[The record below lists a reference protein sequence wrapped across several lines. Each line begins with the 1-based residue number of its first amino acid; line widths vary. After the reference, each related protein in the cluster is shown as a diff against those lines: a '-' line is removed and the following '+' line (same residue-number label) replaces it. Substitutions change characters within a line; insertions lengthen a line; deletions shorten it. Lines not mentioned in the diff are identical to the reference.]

1 MTTILSQGACAR
13 RAGLKPAP
21 TSVPSALVACTT
33 AIATVA
39 WAGHEL
45 PIYPSFYPHEIEIST
60 LDHAQAGSALKR
72 GDIQAYV
79 GKDLRIPNAQSEQ
92 IQAIESLGAFVLM
105 RVNPQSLLFTT
116 GSSACAMIKA
126 AVSQLGRQDG
136 FILHPYPVTPFQGD
150 YLHHADLAAAA
161 NARFSETGTSVSP
174 PKIKASG
181 SLGRA
186 HPDWSAHEADWDIEL
201 IEVDA
206 AEQMAAAA
214 FSVNGRLGPPWLRTG
229 WFAARRLL
237 SGALDSDADEEHAEA
252 VSRRLQTAGFSG
264 LAERINLERDLV
276 STLAR
281 GCRKMVVG
289 YTVKREYVNVDFSAG
304 IENIGYDAIAG
315 LSSPIFVRTVKL
327 KDFPWNGWLG
337 VGIAEK
343 PSGAWNPVAGMT
355 DPFGQLMGS
364 AVTDAAL
371 IPSPYEAGW
380 MLNRISDLPS
390 DAGR

>member
-1 MTTILSQGACAR
+1 MPMRSMP
-13 RAGLKPAP
+13 KP
-21 TSVPSALVACTT
+21 SRVGCET
-33 AIATVA
+33 A
-39 WAGHEL
+39 
-45 PIYPSFYPHEIEIST
+45 
-60 LDHAQAGSALKR
+60 Q
-72 GDIQAYV
+72 
-79 GKDLRIPNAQSEQ
+79 
-92 IQAIESLGAFVLM
+92 
-105 RVNPQSLLFTT
+105 
-116 GSSACAMIKA
+116 
-126 AVSQLGRQDG
+126 
-136 FILHPYPVTPFQGD
+136 
-150 YLHHADLAAAA
+150 
-161 NARFSETGTSVSP
+161 
-174 PKIKASG
+174 
-181 SLGRA
+181 
-186 HPDWSAHEADWDIEL
+186 
-201 IEVDA
+201 
-206 AEQMAAAA
+206 
-214 FSVNGRLGPPWLRTG
+214 
-229 WFAARRLL
+229 
-237 SGALDSDADEEHAEA
+237 
-252 VSRRLQTAGFSG
+252 FSG